1 MTGRSIIMAT
11 CARGAEHDREV
22 TGYDHTTAVNP
33 RRDPAELD
41 REQLQ
46 TYYNALPRPNV
57 YGDELLRRIHH
68 RDRIIFG
75 MSADNPALRD

>member
-1 MTGRSIIMAT
+1 MVLAT
-11 CARGAEHDREV
+11 CPAGMAHDREA

-41 REQLQ
+41 RETLRV
-46 TYYNALPRPNV
+46 YYNALPRPNV

-68 RDRIIFG
+68 RDRIVFG